1 MRDTT
6 GHLFVRKGGLASAG
20 SVHRVGPNTV
30 CPALCEVEPG
40 PPSECRGP
48 ILAADSGTLVLFD
61 PKTVVFL
68 DPTPSVW
75 PED

>member
-1 MRDTT
+1 MRDTS

-68 DPTPSVW
+68 DPTPSVQ